1 MQLRIID
8 STCKNIGLLLANP
21 DISTTS
27 ERKSGYEQA
36 LKKNNIKLDEQLI
49 YYSNQQL
56 GTDAQIDSGYH
67 ATKSLINKQVQAV
80 VATNHLLLLG
90 ALQAIKESGKKIS
103 QDMIIIGFDDSYW
116 NEIYTPKLSVI
127 SQPTKE
133 IGRVAGEMINHL
145 IQGENVSSI
154 ELNTKLIIRES
165 CSFIKDKSL

>member
-1 MQLRIID
+1 M
-8 STCKNIGLLLANP
+8 
-21 DISTTS
+21 
-27 ERKSGYEQA
+27 
-36 LKKNNIKLDEQLI
+36 
-49 YYSNQQL
+49 